1 MALKRR
7 CGARV
12 PPVVVFYPVSYL
24 GQAAAVTY
32 AHVSTHI
39 LQRMQ
44 RVFTDPGSL
53 VYQAP

>member
-1 MALKRR
+1 
-7 CGARV
+7 
-12 PPVVVFYPVSYL
+12 VFYPVSYL

-32 AHVSTHI
+32 THVSTHI